1 MYKKSNFIIFL
12 YLFFLFGV
20 AVATYIYGML
30 ILKIHPHF
38 IDQFNNMDF
47 SSLPFDHEELT
58 LNLINTN
65 QYFQTY
71 DGPYPELGDL
81 KFYTGKY
88 PLVSI
93 TISSIAKISENYYF
107 IIIVKNLVFFSIVF
121 WISYNYS
128 KYSGKKYLD
137 FFVIL
142 TLLFYNPYNF
152 HVASAWYFEDFAC
165 ALLLPSLYLILVSK
179 SPTRYLIVFYLI
191 IILFFSKSSMT
202 IFCFI
207 FPLIIMANEYFSE
220 KKVIYLPILAT
231 IFCSAIWGGYSFNKT
246 GYFAFFLN
254 NSSFNQKQLSIA
266 QNDKFHKIYPHLTI
280 DTIQHYGIQ
289 KIIQEK
295 EKYGI
300 FEFKNEWDF
309 HKLFKI
315 RNKKYIEENLDR
327 VIKDAF
333 MKFRF
338 IFFEIYE
345 DARRYEDYKKNKN
358 KIDYSMIL
366 NRLILNFSILLAI
379 INLYKK
385 FKMKQNISKE
395 IYFIFILGLIIPLY
409 LIGWATSKHL
419 VGISNTAIIYLF
431 AIYNHRI
438 TFYIEK
444 IIKKNFKFQI

>member
-20 AVATYIYGML
+20 AVATCIYGMFQL
-30 ILKIHPHF
+30 TINPNY
-38 IDQFNNMDF
+38 IDQFNNMNF
-47 SSLPFDHEELT
+47 SALPFDHNELT
-58 LNLINTN
+58 VNLINTN

-71 DGPYPELGDL
+71 DGQFPELGDL

-128 KYSGKKYLD
+128 KYSGKKYLN

-142 TLLFYNPYNF
+142 TFLFYNPYNF
-152 HVASAWYFEDFAC
+152 AVASAWIFEDFAC

-207 FPLIIMANEYFSE
+207 FPLVIMANEYFSQ
-220 KKVIYLPILAT
+220 KRIIYLPLLAT

-254 NSSFNQKQLSIA
+254 NSSFNQKQLSVV
-266 QNDKFHKIYPHLTI
+266 QNDKFHKIYPHLTV
-280 DTIQHYGIQ
+280 DTIQQYEIQ

-315 RNKKYIEENLDR
+315 KNKKYIEENLDR
-327 VIKDAF
+327 VIKDALI
-333 MKFRF
+333 KFRF

-345 DARRYEDYKKNKN
+345 DASGYEDYKKNKN
-358 KIDYSMIL
+358 KIDYPMIL

-385 FKMKQNISKE
+385 FKMKKNISKE

-419 VGISNTAIIYLF
+419 VSISNVAIIYLF